1 MNCLRLSLHVL
12 SYQFEIFIFQNLKI
26 NGILLGSYK
35 MEYVKFITPPILN
48 ILNRI
53 LLYFEPAIVR
63 QKDTQT
69 KTRSVCLVKTALAKR
84 NL

>member
-1 MNCLRLSLHVL
+1 
-12 SYQFEIFIFQNLKI
+12 
-26 NGILLGSYK
+26 

-63 QKDTQT
+63 QKGNQT
-69 KTRSVCLVKTALAKR
+69 ETISVCLVKTALGKR